1 MDSNMTSAVLDNG
14 LKVLVEEVH
23 TAPLASVW
31 CWYKVGSKDEVTG
44 LTGVS
49 HWVEHM
55 NFKGTTNIP
64 RDQVKGIIEKF
75 GGSWNGYTWIDQT
88 TYMETASTAGLDRM
102 LFIEAERMANCLYDP
117 EDCESERTV
126 IISELQGSEN
136 DPDTLLEQEV
146 IAAAYKVH
154 PYRHPTIGWL
164 SDLQTMTRDDLYQY
178 YRRNYVPNNATVVVV
193 GDVDTDDVLRRV
205 EKQFG
210 AIPAG
215 PAPRRVRVV
224 EPEQLGERRIEV
236 SREGT
241 TAYLK
246 LAYHA
251 PAVGDPD
258 FFPMLVLDA
267 ILTGAKGINL
277 WSSFRTPP
285 PQRSARLYRA
295 LVERRLAS
303 SVGAGLLPTE
313 HPFLYLIS
321 ATAMEGVSLQDVE
334 GAATAALDERRA
346 ERHHRARAGQS
357 EEPASGATG
366 LRERQRHESR
376 PSARIFSDSRQPRR
390 VSGRAEPHCRS
401 DAGAGR
407 ERREEI
413 FANRSADGRLVQAN
427 RWSARHDDRRSEG
440 ACGRPPRA
448 RQRRGHHLE
457 GGAYRPGRHDSGRR
471 ESREHL
477 RLERARRPQPS
488 CVARARPRHRR
499 RRTSDEIAEA
509 FDERGVSLTV
519 GANRH
524 VMTVSCTCLSEDF
537 EAMLELVG
545 EIVMQPAFPDQEI
558 EKRKG
563 EVLNAIRQDEDNPA
577 AMAMQALFA
586 MLYPDQHP
594 YGRPSKGTVDSVSRI
609 ERARSDRRF
618 TRRALRRRRRRRSS

>member
-1 MDSNMTSAVLDNG
+1 MDTNMTSATLDNG

-44 LTGVS
+44 QTGVS

-64 RDQVKGIIEKF
+64 RDEVKGIIEKY

-102 LFIEAERMANCLYDP
+102 LFIEAERMANCIYDP

-193 GDVDTDDVLRRV
+193 GDVDANDVLRRV

-210 AIPAG
+210 SIPGGAM
-215 PAPRRVRVV
+215 PRRVHVV

-251 PAVGDPD
+251 PAIDDPD

-303 SVGAGLLPTE
+303 SVSAGVLPTE

-334 GAATAALDERRA
+334 GAATVALDAVARSGVTDREVVKA
-346 ERHHRARAGQS
+346 KNQLRAR
-357 EEPASGATG
+357 
-366 LRERQRHESR
+366 
-376 PSARIFSDSRQPRR
+376 
-390 VSGRAEPHCRS
+390 
-401 DAGAGR
+401 
-407 ERREEI
+407 
-413 FANRSADGRLVQAN
+413 LV
-427 RWSARHDDRRSEG
+427 
-440 ACGRPPRA
+440 
-448 RQRRGHHLE
+448 
-457 GGAYRPGRHDSGRR
+457 
-471 ESREHL
+471 
-477 RLERARRPQPS
+477 
-488 CVARARPRHRR
+488 
-499 RRTSDEIAEA
+499 
-509 FDERGVSLTV
+509 
-519 GANRH
+519 
-524 VMTVSCTCLSEDF
+524 F
-537 EAMLELVG
+537 E
-545 EIVMQPAFPDQEI
+545 
-558 EKRKG
+558 
-563 EVLNAIRQDEDNPA
+563 N
-577 AMAMQALFA
+577 
-586 MLYPDQHP
+586 
-594 YGRPSKGTVDSVSRI
+594 DSVTNLGHQLGYFQTVANLHVYQDAPNRI
-609 ERARSDRRF
+609 SAVTRDQVERVAKKYLRSDRRTTGWF
-618 TRRALRRRRRRRSS
+618 KPTDGTSE